1 MLQITPQSKIFL
13 ATESVDGRKGID
25 GLAALCRQKLSIDPM
40 NGALF
45 VFRNRQRNALKILC
59 YDGQGFWLC
68 AKRLSVGKF
77 KWWSNNVDAVDPIT
91 YKTIQTLIY
100 NGDPNS
106 ANFSEDWR
114 KLPS

>member
-1 MLQITPQSKIFL
+1 MLQVTPQSKIFL

-25 GLAALCRQKLSIDPM
+25 GLAALCRQKLNTDPL

-45 VFRNRQRNALKILC
+45 VFRNRQENTLKILC

-68 AKRLSVGKF
+68 AKRLSLGRF
-77 KWWSNNVDAVDPIT
+77 KWWSNNTTTVDLIT
-91 YKTIQTLIY
+91 HRTLQTLIY
-100 NGDPNS
+100 NGNPNA